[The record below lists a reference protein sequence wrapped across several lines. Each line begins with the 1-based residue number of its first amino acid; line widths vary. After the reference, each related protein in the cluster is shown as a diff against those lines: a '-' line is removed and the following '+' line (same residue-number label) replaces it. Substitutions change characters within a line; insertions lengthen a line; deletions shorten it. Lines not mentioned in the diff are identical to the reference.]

1 MDVPVPAGPVDES
14 EDGPA
19 GLRLNISPVLQYIL
33 FLQYVF
39 NLTDGKMANTISQKN
54 HL

>member
-1 MDVPVPAGPVDES
+1 MDVAGPAGPVDEP

-19 GLRLNISPVLQYIL
+19 GLRLNISPVLQYVL

-39 NLTDGKMANTISQKN
+39 NLTDG
-54 HL
+54 